1 MPTVSKLFPPLNAR
15 AQMYLDSRLI
25 NEFLPILTLT
35 KCQAENPIELD
46 YLASGVIQKNM
57 LLEYIKL
64 SLLPLPLTEN
74 QDRRISE
81 LPGLFQE
88 QFSTAVPLDK
98 YGQPKIFSKLG
109 EAKEELLAAMSILRK
124 FRPKNKEESSLYR
137 DDSFRFEAN
146 LQDHLS
152 DDSLSQINTLLRF
165 IEVSMNTI
173 KRKKVKESEIDFMAR
188 IRAEIVK
195 QSRIAQEFTDNFT
208 NHVARDENNYP
219 IIILKIKEVIEK
231 IDRKNKIDIIQSIFP
246 LVTKEQL
253 SLLSSHEL
261 QEMDNKAELFLQTLE
276 DVRYLLNSNSI
287 QLEACGRKTS
297 LGSMIK
303 KSLRF
308 YVGWTTENPS
318 QIYFNDPIRY
328 SDVILTVL
336 DEEKEMAV
344 QNLLRHLGMD
354 NDRAIFQRFSK
365 RKFKLSVEQLFEL
378 NRFLVEN
385 PNFSLEDQDFNPSN
399 S

>member
-1 MPTVSKLFPPLNAR
+1 M
-15 AQMYLDSRLI
+15 
-25 NEFLPILTLT
+25 
-35 KCQAENPIELD
+35 
-46 YLASGVIQKNM
+46 
-57 LLEYIKL
+57 
-64 SLLPLPLTEN
+64 
-74 QDRRISE
+74 
-81 LPGLFQE
+81 
-88 QFSTAVPLDK
+88 
-98 YGQPKIFSKLG
+98 
-109 EAKEELLAAMSILRK
+109 
-124 FRPKNKEESSLYR
+124 
-137 DDSFRFEAN
+137 
-146 LQDHLS
+146 
-152 DDSLSQINTLLRF
+152 
-165 IEVSMNTI
+165 
-173 KRKKVKESEIDFMAR
+173 
-188 IRAEIVK
+188 
-195 QSRIAQEFTDNFT
+195 
-208 NHVARDENNYP
+208 
-219 IIILKIKEVIEK
+219 IEK